1 MNFKNQ
7 RNLKNHY
14 KIPLPPG
21 QRPYGPA
28 AIPLCLSMTGK
39 GLPKREANISSPA
52 FAGGRGRFSE
62 GYVYSINLKIKC
74 QYQLK
79 FLTSWLPY
87 KNNMNHFHGSSLPA
101 ACLPKP
107 WRRQKALAQAG
118 VPSRA
123 WGIMDFLVKVKLSKR
138 GRFYFLS
145 WSRK

>member
-1 MNFKNQ
+1 
-7 RNLKNHY
+7 
-14 KIPLPPG
+14 
-21 QRPYGPA
+21 
-28 AIPLCLSMTGK
+28 
-39 GLPKREANISSPA
+39 LPKREANISSPA

-87 KNNMNHFHGSSLPA
+87 KNNMNHFHNS
-101 ACLPKP
+101 
-107 WRRQKALAQAG
+107 R